1 MKILCQRKLLI
12 HKVIQ
17 YVILLNLKLIN
28 IYVMLLMVFQG
39 TKLIQRQYAIGMFLN
54 SIVSA
59 VAWLVDLYEQ
69 IL

>member
-28 IYVMLLMVFQG
+28 IHVMLLMVFQG
-39 TKLIQRQYAIGMFLN
+39 TKLIQRQYAICF
-54 SIVSA
+54 
-59 VAWLVDLYEQ
+59 
-69 IL
+69 